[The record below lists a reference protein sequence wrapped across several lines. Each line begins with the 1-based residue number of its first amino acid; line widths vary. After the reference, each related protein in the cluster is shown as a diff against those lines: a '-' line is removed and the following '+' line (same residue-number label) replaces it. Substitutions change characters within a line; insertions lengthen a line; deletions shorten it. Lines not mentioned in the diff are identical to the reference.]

1 MRFFFKE
8 GDQVFKIPTN
18 IKAEPK
24 IFLGMLMLDIMIII
38 STVLLCHS
46 ITKDLELV
54 FPMRIAMIILSFL
67 FGVFLTIKPSSN
79 PDKRM
84 IQVLMIYAKQDKG
97 LYHSLDPL
105 AVKEY
110 QESKSEYQRKEKEW

>member
-1 MRFFFKE
+1 M
-8 GDQVFKIPTN
+8 FKIPTN

-38 STVLLCHS
+38 STVLLCYS

>member
-1 MRFFFKE
+1 M
-8 GDQVFKIPTN
+8 FKIPTN

-54 FPMRIAMIILSFL
+54 FPMRIA
-67 FGVFLTIKPSSN
+67 SSN

-105 AVKEY
+105 VVKEY